1 MFNFNDL
8 DQKFKNQRYKLI
20 SDLSTEYH
28 PDKFKNDNNKTI
40 NGVTYFDIYQKIC
53 SLFNSLK
60 DSNNNGDEKSTI
72 DRSNTI
78 LETQS

>member
-8 DQKFKNQRYKLI
+8 DQKFKNDRNQLI
-20 SDLSTEYH
+20 SDLSTQYH
-28 PDKFKNDNNKTI
+28 PDRPTNDNNKTV
-40 NGVTYFDIYQKIC
+40 NGVTYYKIYGKIC

-60 DSNNNGDEKSTI
+60 DSNNNGDEESTI
-72 DRSNTI
+72 DLSNTI